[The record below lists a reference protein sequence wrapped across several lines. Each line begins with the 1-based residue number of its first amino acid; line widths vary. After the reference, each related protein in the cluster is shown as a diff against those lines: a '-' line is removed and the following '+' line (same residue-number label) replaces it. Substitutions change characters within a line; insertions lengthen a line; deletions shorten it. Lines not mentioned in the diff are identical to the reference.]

1 MANTNLSIETRV
13 RDILTDA
20 TEDCIQDVINNVE
33 FHYNSR
39 LKRYI
44 VNRGVVLEY
53 LRQKH
58 NLKTTRYA
66 KGQKNYWILRG
77 FSDEEA
83 ERLYHQYSKKYY
95 SRSIEHYIEQGYTEE
110 EALKKQR
117 HSVEKARQTISQ
129 WSDEKRQA
137 VNASKVNNL
146 EACIRRYGEDEGQ
159 RRYNERI
166 EKFKYALSLEGM
178 TERYGEEEAKRLIEE
193 RNKSYSSNL
202 EGCIRR
208 YGEEEGRRRYEE
220 TCQKKAFAQTLE
232 GYISRYGEE
241 EGVRRFNER
250 QRKYVASYNNKTP
263 EEMARINKSK
273 HVQFCRAS
281 KPSLKVFEPLHV
293 WLLEKGI
300 KDEDIFYG
308 IGSRKEFCLAK
319 PTGYCYWYDFAVASK
334 KIIIE
339 FNGISYHVR
348 SPNQEG
354 YVHPFHQELTAEVV
368 WKRDQEKLALAKE
381 KGYNVFVVWEDVS
394 VDDNLNFLCS
404 EISKLID

>member
-13 RDILTDA
+13 RNILTDA
-20 TEDCIQDVINNVE
+20 TEDCIKDVINNVE

-53 LRQKH
+53 LRQKN

-77 FSDEEA
+77 YSDEEA

-95 SRSIEHYIEQGYTEE
+95 SRSIEHYVEQGYTEE

-117 HSVEKARQTISQ
+117 DSVEKARQTISQ

-137 VNASKVNNL
+137 VTASKINNL
-146 EACIRRYGEDEGQ
+146 EAFIRRYGEVEGQ

-166 EKFKYALSLEGM
+166 EKFKYAFSLEGM
-178 TERYGEEEAKRLIEE
+178 TE
-193 RNKSYSSNL
+193 
-202 EGCIRR
+202 R

-220 TCQKKAFAQTLE
+220 TCQKKACAQTLE

-319 PTGYCYWYDFAVASK
+319 PTGYCYWYDFVIASK

-381 KGYNVFVVWEDVS
+381 KGYNVFVVWEGVS
-394 VDDNLNFLCS
+394 VEDNLNFLCS